1 MRIMQKQ
8 MQLPAIKHRLQSY
21 LLLKRQMLTIYMRH
35 LIAHSNPTTSFQSL
49 DMCASIISKLI
60 ASNVPNTVV
69 SSTIESLEDFIDDLK
84 CNLKE
89 KVLNIVPQNNP
100 SRESLENVFESFDNP
115 FSALNTD
122 NKLKRYFYRK
132 WGIVQPVEVPLGIR
146 YDTKRNRQTGAYEQ
160 LPVND
165 KFIYIPIL
173 KTLEFIFKNSDVCDF
188 MQDCTQSDIFEDFC
202 DGTYFKNHPLFS
214 SHRFALQ
221 IQLYYD
227 DFEAANPL
235 GSKKAFINL
244 VVCTSFSVTF
254 HQK

>member
-1 MRIMQKQ
+1 
-8 MQLPAIKHRLQSY
+8 
-21 LLLKRQMLTIYMRH
+21 
-35 LIAHSNPTTSFQSL
+35 
-49 DMCASIISKLI
+49 MCASIISKLI

-69 SSTIESLEDFIDDLK
+69 SSTIESQYKDFIDDLK

-173 KTLEFIFKNSDVCDF
+173 KTFK
-188 MQDCTQSDIFEDFC
+188 E
-202 DGTYFKNHPLFS
+202 L
-214 SHRFALQ
+214 
-221 IQLYYD
+221 
-227 DFEAANPL
+227 
-235 GSKKAFINL
+235 
-244 VVCTSFSVTF
+244 
-254 HQK
+254 